1 MAEKD
6 IDEISGVETTGHEWD
21 GIKELNNPLPRW
33 WVWTFYVT
41 VIWAIAYT
49 IAYPAWPLLSTNTK
63 GLLGW
68 SSRGDV
74 ETSIADAEAARGTQL
89 AALRDNDIDAIMA
102 NADLRQFATSAGA
115 AAFKVNCVQCHGS
128 GAAGG
133 AGYPN
138 LNDDDWIWG
147 GTPDDIY
154 TTLTHGIRYEQ
165 DDDTRVSDMPAFGA
179 DELLDAQQISDV
191 AWYVRKISGQETDE
205 AAATNGQ
212 VVFAEQC
219 ASCHGENGEGM
230 KELGAPALNDAI
242 WLYDGSHEGIV
253 AQVNKPKQ
261 GVMPAWGARLGDTT
275 VKQLTVYVHSLGGGE

>member
-165 DDDTRVSDMPAFGA
+165 DDDTRISDMPAFGA

>member
-1 MAEKD
+1 MPTPKQHD
-6 IDEISGVETTGHEWD
+6 RD
-21 GIKELNNPLPRW
+21 
-33 WVWTFYVT
+33 
-41 VIWAIAYT
+41 
-49 IAYPAWPLLSTNTK
+49 
-63 GLLGW
+63 
-68 SSRGDV
+68 
-74 ETSIADAEAARGTQL
+74 AARAAVGEL

-165 DDDTRVSDMPAFGA
+165 DDDTRISDMPAFGA